1 MAEEFRRVGEKLRG
15 IREALGWTLHD
26 VQYHSRGEFK
36 ASALGAYERG
46 DRSLSVDRL
55 LRLSALYGVEAASVL
70 RAEPEPEIDLI
81 AVHRED
87 LALADAN
94 SMTVVALAALARFSS
109 YVRGKRTEALQ
120 EPIRVRSCD
129 RELIE
134 VLLGSEAVE
143 LEVLLGLVGI
153 QTEGSSPLDSARMP

>member
-1 MAEEFRRVGEKLRG
+1 MAEDPRRVGEKLRG

-26 VQYHSRGEFK
+26 VQYLSGAEFK

-55 LRLSALYGVEAASVL
+55 LRLSALYGADAASVL
-70 RAEPEPEIDLI
+70 SAEPETGPQPDIDLI
-81 AVHRED
+81 AAHKDD
-87 LALADAN
+87 LEIAGTN
-94 SMTVVALAALARFSS
+94 SPTIVALAALERFSS
-109 YVRGKRTEALQ
+109 YVRGKRRAAPQ

-129 RELIE
+129 RALIE

-153 QTEGSSPLDSARMP
+153 HDEAGAPVS